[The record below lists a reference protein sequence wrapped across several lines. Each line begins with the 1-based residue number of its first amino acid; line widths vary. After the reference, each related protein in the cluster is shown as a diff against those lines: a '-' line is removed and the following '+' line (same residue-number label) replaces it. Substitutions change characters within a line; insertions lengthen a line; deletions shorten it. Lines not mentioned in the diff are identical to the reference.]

1 VSGFRSAS
9 PDIVSVIF
17 LDQLSNKTIENFE
30 MEESTQD
37 IKTTANQAVWSET
50 QWQLCQNEYLLNRPA
65 VWLNLLA
72 KRIFDVTIAGIGLVM
87 ISPLLLV
94 IAIAVKLTSPGP
106 ALFKQKRLGQKG
118 RTFTIY
124 KFRTMVDGA
133 VNLGAGL
140 RTFEGD
146 PRITPLGKFLRD
158 YHLDELPQLLN
169 VLKGDMSLVGPRP
182 LLPSELAL
190 YNSREKQRLLVPPG
204 MTAWEAVNG
213 GLDNSREERI
223 ELDLWYVDHWN
234 FGVDLLILVRTVSVV
249 LLKEGLYEK
258 PPESQLSD

>member
-1 VSGFRSAS
+1 MSDQILHSQVTPNPKTPSFWTRAQWHQCEKDYLRSR
-9 PDIVSVIF
+9 PG
-17 LDQLSNKTIENFE
+17 
-30 MEESTQD
+30 
-37 IKTTANQAVWSET
+37 IK
-50 QWQLCQNEYLLNRPA
+50 RHFF
-65 VWLNLLA
+65 A
-72 KRIFDVTIAGIGLVM
+72 KRCLDLAVASSGLAL
-87 ISPLLLV
+87 IWPLLLIV
-94 IAIAVKLTSPGP
+94 AIAIRLTSPGP
-106 ALFKQKRLGQKG
+106 ALFRQKRLGQKG
-118 RTFTIY
+118 QNFTIY

-133 VNLGAGL
+133 VNFGTGL

-190 YNSREKQRLLVPPG
+190 YDSRQKQRLLVLPG

-223 ELDLWYVDHWN
+223 DLDLWYVDHWN
-234 FGVDLLILVRTVSVV
+234 FWVDLRIIARTVLVV
-249 LLKEGLYEK
+249 LRKEGLYEK
-258 PPESQLSD
+258 SPNSRLID